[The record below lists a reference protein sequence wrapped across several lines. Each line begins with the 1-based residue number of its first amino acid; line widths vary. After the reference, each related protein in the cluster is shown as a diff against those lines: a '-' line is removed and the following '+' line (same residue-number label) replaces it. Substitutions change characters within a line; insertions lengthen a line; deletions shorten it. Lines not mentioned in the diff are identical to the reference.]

1 MSYKNNVT
9 LVGADYKLSKRAA
22 ERLAKDLEMTF
33 ADSVGIFDYF
43 CAGRKPDTLV
53 KLTSKQF
60 AKSKADDTV
69 NSLADCENSVIA
81 LSANLVTDAT
91 LCALATDSYIV
102 LIDCALTRAADRL
115 HEDSYAKALGQT
127 KKQLTETWKLIRN
140 SADLVLEKVN
150 RYNLVCNRTKQWL
163 KEIVK

>member
-1 MSYKNNVT
+1 MSYKNNIA
-9 LVGADYKLSKRAA
+9 LVAADYKLSRKAA
-22 ERLAKDLEMTF
+22 ERLAKDLDMTF

-43 CAGRKPDTLV
+43 CAGKKPDALV
-53 KLTSKQF
+53 KLTGKQF
-60 AKSKADDTV
+60 ALSKADDTV
-69 NSLADCENSVIA
+69 NSLADCENSAIA

-91 LCALATDSYIV
+91 LCALATDCYIV

-115 HEDSYAKALGQT
+115 HEDAYAKALGQT

-140 SADLVLEKVN
+140 SADLVLGNVN
-150 RYNLVCNRTKQWL
+150 RYDTVCNRTQQWL